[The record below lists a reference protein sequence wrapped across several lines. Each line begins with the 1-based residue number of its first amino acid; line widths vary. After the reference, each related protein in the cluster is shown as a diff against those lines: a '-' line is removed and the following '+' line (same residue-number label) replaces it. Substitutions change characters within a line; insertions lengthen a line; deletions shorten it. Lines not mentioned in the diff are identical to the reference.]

1 MKHHL
6 GNFIWIAV
14 TGLVAAGLLFILM
27 PQPPDNAGLKTV
39 ADARQSL
46 REQGFKT
53 DLADF
58 DFSTTTE
65 LRAREAILKATT
77 PDYRSEPFRRPSEP
91 HGNRGKQLRDCR
103 LETGFAETRIS
114 IVAGQQRHAHLGGIS

>member
-1 MKHHL
+1 MKRHL

-27 PQPPDNAGLKTV
+27 PQPPNNAGLKIV

-58 DFSTTTE
+58 DFR
-65 LRAREAILKATT
+65 LLPNCAPARL
-77 PDYRSEPFRRPSEP
+77 F
-91 HGNRGKQLRDCR
+91 
-103 LETGFAETRIS
+103 
-114 IVAGQQRHAHLGGIS
+114 